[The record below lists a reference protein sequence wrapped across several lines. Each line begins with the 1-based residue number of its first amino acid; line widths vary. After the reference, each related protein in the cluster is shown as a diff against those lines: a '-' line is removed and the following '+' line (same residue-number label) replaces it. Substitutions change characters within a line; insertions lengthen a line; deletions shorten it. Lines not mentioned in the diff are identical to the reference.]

1 MTLLPYTR
9 NHYAWH
15 TCLRGMP
22 VRRYLRS
29 METTE
34 STESA
39 VAEVSVPPST
49 AYVKV
54 KWVAGYFAVGLST
67 IYDAIEAGDL
77 PAIRVGRGASRGGIR
92 VRLADVQA
100 YEKRRQ
106 IHPAVL
112 TA

>member
-1 MTLLPYTR
+1 
-9 NHYAWH
+9 
-15 TCLRGMP
+15 
-22 VRRYLRS
+22 

-54 KWVAGYFAVGLST
+54 KWIAGYFAVGLST

-77 PAIRVGRGASRGGIR
+77 PAIRVGRGAKAGIR
-92 VRLADVQA
+92 VRLADVRA
-100 YEKRRQ
+100 YEETRR
-106 IHPAVL
+106 IRPAEL

>member
-1 MTLLPYTR
+1 
-9 NHYAWH
+9 
-15 TCLRGMP
+15 
-22 VRRYLRS
+22 

-77 PAIRVGRGASRGGIR
+77 PAIRVGRGTKAGIR
-92 VRLADVQA
+92 VRLTDVQA
-100 YEKRRQ
+100 YEETRR
-106 IHPAVL
+106 IRPAVL